1 MGRFCALIFSENMF
15 SAFAHFCEW
24 KIQTMDWSQS
34 PEEDALMESDQF
46 SENEEEGKDKEIE
59 FWTDFK

>member
-1 MGRFCALIFSENMF
+1 
-15 SAFAHFCEW
+15 
-24 KIQTMDWSQS
+24 MDWSQS